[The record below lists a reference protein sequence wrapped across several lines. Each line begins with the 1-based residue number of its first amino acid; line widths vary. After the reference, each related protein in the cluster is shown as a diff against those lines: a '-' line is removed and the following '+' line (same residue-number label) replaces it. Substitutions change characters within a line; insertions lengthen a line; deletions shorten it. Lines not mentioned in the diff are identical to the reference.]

1 MEESSTST
9 ARTLMAREW
18 STTAGG
24 DVTHA
29 GSRLF
34 GRRRRARRTGAPS
47 RPVRLYR
54 AVRDAVRERVA
65 GAVSVDRAGQT
76 APWTSSAAA
85 AGLLLLGGA
94 AVALS
99 PIAVGELV
107 TSSRGDVRPGAP
119 STSPAPVPLPA
130 PPPPVPAP
138 DVPPAVPAAGPG
150 PAGAVGAVA
159 APRRTVQ
166 AVADVP
172 PAEVT
177 VHRTVTRPDP
187 SRRAGEDHDETDG
200 ADDREDGREDDDARE
215 SSGPAADDQDVQGES
230 EQVVRDREKVER
242 EREAIEAERERIEE
256 SR

>member
-1 MEESSTST
+1 M
-9 ARTLMAREW
+9 
-18 STTAGG
+18 
-24 DVTHA
+24 THA

-34 GRRRRARRTGAPS
+34 GRPRRARRTGAPP

-54 AVRDAVRERVA
+54 SVREAVRERVA

-99 PIAVGELV
+99 PIAVSELA

-119 STSPAPVPLPA
+119 STSAAPLPLPA

-138 DVPPAVPAAGPG
+138 DVPPTVAPTGPG
-150 PAGAVGAVA
+150 PAGAVGAAA
-159 APRRTVQ
+159 APRRTVH
-166 AVADVP
+166 AVADDP

-177 VHRTVTRPDP
+177 VHRTVARPDP
-187 SRRAGEDHDETDG
+187 SRRGEEDRDETDG
-200 ADDREDGREDDDARE
+200 AEDRADDRADDREDDDARE
-215 SSGPAADDQDVQGES
+215 SSGPAADDRDVQGES

>member
-1 MEESSTST
+1 M
-9 ARTLMAREW
+9 
-18 STTAGG
+18 
-24 DVTHA
+24 THA

-34 GRRRRARRTGAPS
+34 GRPRRARRTGAPS
-47 RPVRLYR
+47 WPVRLYR
-54 AVRDAVRERVA
+54 AVRDAVRERIG
-65 GAVSVDRAGQT
+65 GAWSVDRAGQT

-107 TSSRGDVRPGAP
+107 TSSRDDVRPGAP

-130 PPPPVPAP
+130 PPPEPAP
-138 DVPPAVPAAGPG
+138 EVAPTVAPTGPG
-150 PAGAVGAVA
+150 PAGAPGAVV
-159 APRRTVQ
+159 APRRTVH
-166 AVADVP
+166 AVVDDP

-177 VHRTVTRPDP
+177 VHRTGARQDP
-187 SRRAGEDHDETDG
+187 SHHPEEDRDDADG
-200 ADDREDGREDDDARE
+200 ADDREEDDTRE
-215 SSGPAADDQDVQGES
+215 SSGSTADDQDVQGES
-230 EQVVRDREKVER
+230 EQVIRDREKVER